1 MMGIRHFVFALNK
14 MDLVGYDKQ
23 RYSEILRQIRILSGE
38 LELQNVQVVPV
49 SATEGDNVTTKSVNM
64 PWYEGE
70 SLLTILEQVDIDIEE
85 EEGFILPIQRV
96 CRPDHTFRGFAGQ
109 IESGEVHIGDTV
121 KALPSNEEARVERIF
136 RTAQECDSAS
146 SGMPASSL

>member
-14 MDLVGYDKQ
+14 MDLVGYDKA
-23 RYSEILRQIRILSGE
+23 RYNDILRQIRILSAE

-70 SLLTILEQVDIDIEE
+70 SLLTILEQVDIDTEE
-85 EEGFILPIQRV
+85 EEGFVLPVQRV
-96 CRPDHTFRGFAGQ
+96 
-109 IESGEVHIGDTV
+109 
-121 KALPSNEEARVERIF
+121 
-136 RTAQECDSAS
+136 
-146 SGMPASSL
+146 